1 MQMNTDNRH
10 IQRDTRQTKIHTT
23 DTGTFYYITGTEKL
37 KIPINLTFLFLM
49 KPRQLQRSYLLFYG
63 LHLHNTILPT

>member
-1 MQMNTDNRH
+1 MQTDTTDTRH
-10 IQRDTRQTKIHTT
+10 IQTDARHAQT
-23 DTGTFYYITGTEKL
+23 DTGSFYYMTCTEKL

-49 KPRQLQRSYLLFYG
+49 KPRQLQRSYLLLYG